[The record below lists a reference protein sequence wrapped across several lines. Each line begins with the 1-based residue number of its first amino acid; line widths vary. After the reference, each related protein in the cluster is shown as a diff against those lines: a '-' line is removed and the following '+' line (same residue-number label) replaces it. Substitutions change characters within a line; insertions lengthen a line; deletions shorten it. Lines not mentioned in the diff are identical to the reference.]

1 MDKISLS
8 AQSATIAELREV
20 KAALLDLRAREAEAD
35 DAKAKEIAELKAILK
50 EERSRRELA
59 DSKAAVL
66 KSQVETLRQRRDSTE
81 DAWRTSLLTEVTT
94 ASAKVKIIQASET
107 EAQQELV
114 SLRQELSKQ
123 SELLKA
129 MKEEVSYQ
137 QVTQLTT
144 ARRRSADSEA
154 ETRRRDSAAEGDGVV
169 PLVLL

>member
-8 AQSATIAELREV
+8 TQSATITELREV
-20 KAALLDLRAREAEAD
+20 KAALLELHARESGAD

-66 KSQVETLRQRRDSTE
+66 KSQVEALRKRNDSNE

-114 SLRQELSKQ
+114 ALRQELSKQ
-123 SELLKA
+123 SDLLVA
-129 MKEEVSYQ
+129 MKAEVSYQ
-137 QVTQLTT
+137 C
-144 ARRRSADSEA
+144 
-154 ETRRRDSAAEGDGVV
+154 
-169 PLVLL
+169 LLS

>member
-20 KAALLDLRAREAEAD
+20 KAALLDLRARGAEAD
-35 DAKAKEIAELKAILK
+35 DAKAKEIADLKAILK
-50 EERSRRELA
+50 EERTRRELA

-66 KSQVETLRQRRDSTE
+66 KSQVETLRQRRDSNE

-123 SELLKA
+123 SDLLKT
-129 MKEEVSYQ
+129 MKAEVSYLS
-137 QVTQLTT
+137 VFELT
-144 ARRRSADSEA
+144 
-154 ETRRRDSAAEGDGVV
+154 AA
-169 PLVLL
+169 